1 MTNQKSNYMLKSI
14 SKKITMLVAAV
25 LAVFA
30 AQAQDFSF
38 AYMTD
43 VHISVGST
51 SVDDARKCMADINR
65 QKGLSFAIFAGDIT
79 EFGSDEEIKLAK
91 EIFDELTIPYYI
103 VAGNHDAK
111 WSESGCNTFLEV
123 FGYEMFDFEKEG
135 IRFIGCNSGPNMR
148 MAPALVPRETIVW
161 LDSLSKEI
169 DPAQPL
175 IFINHYPMD
184 TSVLNYTQVL
194 DCLKNMNTQLI
205 MNGHWHVDRAMEYE
219 GIPGMIGRS
228 TQHKGKRGPGYNI
241 VKVKGST
248 ITFTE
253 RVAEPEITDKPWFT
267 LRMSEGKPFKTNIEY
282 PRPDFSMNEGWPN
295 VKQVW
300 RRADNTDIGA
310 AAVQSGKYVVYANTS
325 GIIYALDAATGNE
338 LWKYKTGGKIF
349 STPAVYG
356 KGDGASVIIGSCDTY
371 VYSLNIKSGKVNWK
385 YKCGKSVL
393 GSPTVFGGKVYI
405 GASDHT
411 FRALNAKTGK
421 LVWENKDVKGF
432 IEAKPFV
439 DAQQVVI
446 GDWANRLY
454 SFNPS
459 NGKLQ
464 WEWQVKGSRMLS
476 PAAVWPIKAN
486 GNIIFA
492 TPERVTYGL
501 DAKTGKQLWRIRGG
515 RESVG
520 LSPDGQHYYVKVM
533 KDSVY
538 AYSTKM
544 VAVASQMQKMK
555 MGPQK
560 KWGTNAEFG
569 YEIAPTPITS
579 VPYGGK
585 ENKGLVFVPT
595 DKGNIIALN
604 HTDGSIAWKHKVS
617 FALINYIQP
626 LEGNRLLVSTMDGI
640 VTVLEY

>member
-1 MTNQKSNYMLKSI
+1 
-14 SKKITMLVAAV
+14 MLVAAV
-25 LAVFA
+25 LVAFA
-30 AQAQDFSF
+30 AGAQDFSF

-51 SVDDARKCMADINR
+51 SVDDAKKCMADINK

-135 IRFIGCNSGPNMR
+135 IRFVGCNSGPNMR

-248 ITFTE
+248 ITFSE

-282 PRPDFSMNEGWPN
+282 PRPDFAMNENWPE

-325 GIIYALDAATGNE
+325 GTVYALDAATGNE

-356 KGDGASVIIGSCDTY
+356 NGDGASVIIGSCDTY
-371 VYSLNIKSGKVNWK
+371 VYSLNIKTGKVNWK
-385 YKCGKSVL
+385 YKCNKSVL
-393 GSPTVFGGKVYI
+393 GSPTVYGGKVYI

-439 DAQQVVI
+439 DNQQVVI

-520 LSPDGQHYYVKVM
+520 LSPDKQHYYVKVM

-538 AYSTKM
+538 AYTTKM
-544 VAVASQMQKMK
+544 AAVASQMQKMT
-555 MGPQK
+555 MGPLK
-560 KWGTNAEFG
+560 KWGANAEFG

-585 ENKGLVFVPT
+585 DNKGLVFVPT

>member
-1 MTNQKSNYMLKSI
+1 
-14 SKKITMLVAAV
+14 MLVASV
-25 LAVFA
+25 LVAFA
-30 AQAQDFSF
+30 AEAQDFSF

-43 VHISVGST
+43 VHIAVGST
-51 SVDDARKCMADINR
+51 SVDDAKKCMADINK

-123 FGYEMFDFEKEG
+123 FGYEMFDFEKDG
-135 IRFIGCNSGPNMR
+135 IRFVGCNSGPNMR

-248 ITFTE
+248 ITFSE
-253 RVAEPEITDKPWFT
+253 RVAEPQITDKPWFT
-267 LRMSEGKPFKTNIEY
+267 LRMSEGKPFKSNIEY
-282 PRPDFSMNEGWPN
+282 PRPDFAMNENWPE

-325 GIIYALDAATGNE
+325 GIVYALDAATGNE

-356 KGDGASVIIGSCDTY
+356 NGDGASVIIGSCDTY
-371 VYSLNIKSGKVNWK
+371 VYSLNIKTGKVNWK
-385 YKCGKSVL
+385 YKCNKSVL
-393 GSPTVFGGKVYI
+393 GSPAVYGGKVYI

-439 DAQQVVI
+439 DNQQVVI

-501 DAKTGKQLWRIRGG
+501 NAKTGKQLWRIRGG

-520 LSPDGQHYYVKVM
+520 LSPDKQHYYVKVM

-538 AYSTKM
+538 AYTTQM
-544 VAVASQMQKMK
+544 VAVASQMQKMT
-555 MGPQK
+555 MGPLK
-560 KWGTNAEFG
+560 KWGANAEFG

-585 ENKGLVFVPT
+585 DNKGLVFVPT

-617 FALINYIQP
+617 FALVNYIQP
-626 LEGNRLLVSTMDGI
+626 LDGNRLLVSTMDGI
-640 VTVLEY
+640 VTMLEY

>member
-1 MTNQKSNYMLKSI
+1 MLRTFTKRLI
-14 SKKITMLVAAV
+14 VLLAAIC
-25 LAVFA
+25 LAA
-30 AQAQDFSF
+30 GAYAQDFSF
-38 AYMTD
+38 AYLSD
-43 VHISVGST
+43 VHISVGSG
-51 SVDDARKCMADINR
+51 SVDDARKCVADINN
-65 QKGLSFAIFAGDIT
+65 QKGLSFAILAGDIT

-123 FGYEMFDFEKEG
+123 FGYEMFDFEKDG
-135 IRFIGCNSGPNMR
+135 IRFVGCNSGPNMR

-161 LDSLSKEI
+161 LDSLSKAI

-175 IFINHYPMD
+175 VFINHYPMD

-194 DCLKNMNTQLI
+194 DILKNMNTQLI
-205 MNGHWHVDRAMEYE
+205 MNGHWHQDRAMVYE

-228 TQHKGKRGPGYNI
+228 TQKTGKRGPGYNI

-248 ITFTE
+248 ITFQE
-253 RVAEPEITDKPWFT
+253 RVAEPQITSTPWFT

-282 PRPDFSMNEGWPN
+282 PRPDFSMNENWPN

-300 RRADNTDIGA
+300 RRTDNTDIGA

-325 GIIYALDAATGNE
+325 GIVYALDAATGNE
-338 LWKYKTGGKIF
+338 IWKYRTDGKVF

-356 KGDGASVIIGSCDTY
+356 SGDAASVIIGSCDTY
-371 VYSLNIKSGKVNWK
+371 IYSLRIKDGKVNWK

-421 LVWENKDVKGF
+421 LIWENKDVKGF
-432 IEAKPFV
+432 IEAKPYV
-439 DAQQVVI
+439 DKEQVVI

-454 SFNPS
+454 SFNPA

-464 WEWQVKGSRMLS
+464 WEWKVKGSRMLS

-520 LSPDGQHYYVKVM
+520 LSPDSKHYYVKVM

-538 AYSTKM
+538 AFTTKIEGT
-544 VAVASQMQKMK
+544 A
-555 MGPQK
+555 PQK
-560 KWGTNAEFG
+560 KWGSNAQFG

-585 ENKGLVFVPT
+585 EDKGLVFVPT
-595 DKGNIIALN
+595 DKGNIVALN
-604 HTDGSIAWKHKVS
+604 HSDGSIAWKHKVS

-626 LEGNRLLVSTMDGI
+626 LKGNRLLVSTMDGI

>member
-1 MTNQKSNYMLKSI
+1 MFKSLT
-14 SKKITMLVAAV
+14 KKLVV
-25 LAVFA
+25 LLAVVCMA
-30 AQAQDFSF
+30 AGAYAQDFSF
-38 AYMTD
+38 AYLSD
-43 VHISVGST
+43 VHISVGSG
-51 SVDDARKCMADINR
+51 SVDDARKCVADINN
-65 QKGLSFAIFAGDIT
+65 QKGLSFAILAGDIT
-79 EFGSDEEIKLAK
+79 EFGSDDEIKLAK

-123 FGYEMFDFEKEG
+123 FGFEMFDFEKEG
-135 IRFIGCNSGPNMR
+135 IRFVGCNSGPNMR

-161 LDSLSKEI
+161 LDSLSKAI

-175 IFINHYPMD
+175 VFINHYPMD

-194 DCLKNMNTQLI
+194 DILKNMNTQLI
-205 MNGHWHVDRAMEYE
+205 MNGHWHNDRAMVYE

-228 TQHKGKRGPGYNI
+228 TQKAGRRGPGYNI

-248 ITFTE
+248 ITFQE
-253 RVAEPEITDKPWFT
+253 RVADPQITSTPWFT
-267 LRMSEGKPFKTNIEY
+267 LRMSEGKPFKDNIKY
-282 PRPDFSMNEGWPN
+282 PRPDFSMNEKWPE

-300 RRADNTDIGA
+300 RRTDNTDIGA

-325 GIIYALDAATGNE
+325 GIVYALDAATGNE
-338 LWKYKTGGKIF
+338 IWKYRTGGKVF
-349 STPAVYG
+349 STPAIYG
-356 KGDGASVIIGSCDTY
+356 SGDAASVIIGSCDTY
-371 VYSLNIKSGKVNWK
+371 IYSLRIKDGKVNWK

-405 GASDHT
+405 GASDHI
-411 FRALNAKTGK
+411 FRALNAKNGK

-432 IEAKPFV
+432 VEAKPYV
-439 DAQQVVI
+439 DKEQVVI

-454 SFNPS
+454 SFNPA

-464 WEWQVKGSRMLS
+464 WEWKVKGSRMLS

-538 AYSTKM
+538 AYTTQM
-544 VAVASQMQKMK
+544 VAVAPQMQKMT
-555 MGPQK
+555 MGPKK
-560 KWGTNAEFG
+560 KWGADAQFG

-626 LEGNRLLVSTMDGI
+626 LDGNRLLVSTMDGI

>member
-1 MTNQKSNYMLKSI
+1 MFRTFT
-14 SKKITMLVAAV
+14 KKLVV
-25 LAVFA
+25 LLAVVCMA
-30 AQAQDFSF
+30 AGAYAQDFSF
-38 AYMTD
+38 AYLSD
-43 VHISVGST
+43 VHISVGSG
-51 SVDDARKCMADINR
+51 SVEDARKCVADINN
-65 QKGLSFAIFAGDIT
+65 QKGLSFAILAGDIT

-91 EIFDELTIPYYI
+91 EIFDEFTIPYYI

-123 FGYEMFDFEKEG
+123 FGYEMFDFEKDG
-135 IRFIGCNSGPNMR
+135 IRFVGCNSGPNMR

-161 LDSLSKEI
+161 LDSLSKAI

-175 IFINHYPMD
+175 VFINHYPMD

-194 DCLKNMNTQLI
+194 DILKKMNTQLI
-205 MNGHWHVDRAMEYE
+205 MNGHWHQDRAMVYE

-228 TQHKGKRGPGYNI
+228 TQKAGKRGPGYNI

-248 ITFTE
+248 ITFQE
-253 RVAEPEITDKPWFT
+253 RVAEPQITSTPWFT
-267 LRMSEGKPFKTNIEY
+267 LRMSEGKPFKENIKY
-282 PRPDFSMNEGWPN
+282 PRPDFSMNEKWPE

-300 RRADNTDIGA
+300 RRTDNTDIGA

-338 LWKYKTGGKIF
+338 IWKYRTGGKVF
-349 STPAVYG
+349 STPAIYG
-356 KGDGASVIIGSCDTY
+356 SGDAASVIIGSCDTY
-371 VYSLNIKSGKVNWK
+371 IYSLRIKDGKVNWK

-393 GSPTVFGGKVYI
+393 GSPAVFGGKVYI

-411 FRALNAKTGK
+411 FRALNAKNGK

-432 IEAKPFV
+432 IEAKPYV
-439 DAQQVVI
+439 DKEQVVI
-446 GDWANRLY
+446 GDWANTLY
-454 SFNPS
+454 SFNPA
-459 NGKLQ
+459 NGKMQ
-464 WEWQVKGSRMLS
+464 WEWKVKGSRMLS

-538 AYSTKM
+538 AYTTQM
-544 VAVASQMQKMK
+544 VAVASQMQKMT

-560 KWGTNAEFG
+560 KWGSDAQFG

-626 LEGNRLLVSTMDGI
+626 LENNRLLVSTMDGI

>member
-1 MTNQKSNYMLKSI
+1 MIVTITKKCAML
-14 SKKITMLVAAV
+14 LVMACVSLAAM
-25 LAVFA
+25 
-30 AQAQDFSF
+30 AQDFSF
-38 AYMTD
+38 AYLSD
-43 VHISVGST
+43 IHISVGGG
-51 SVDDARKCMADINR
+51 SVDDAKKCVADINK

-79 EFGSDEEIKLAK
+79 EFGSDDEIKLAK

-123 FGYEMFDFEKEG
+123 FGYEMFDFEKDG

-148 MAPALVPRETIVW
+148 MAPALIPRETIVW
-161 LDSLSKEI
+161 LDSLSNVI

-175 IFINHYPMD
+175 VFINHYPMD

-205 MNGHWHVDRAMEYE
+205 MNGHWHNDRAMVYE

-228 TQHKGKRGPGYNI
+228 TQKAGRRGPGYNI
-241 VKVKGST
+241 VKVHGSV
-248 ITFTE
+248 ITFQE
-253 RVAEPEITDKPWFT
+253 RVADPQITDKPWFT
-267 LRMSEGKPFKTNIEY
+267 LRMSEGKPFKSNIEY
-282 PRPDFSMNEGWPN
+282 PRPDFSMNDQYPN

-310 AAVQSGKYVVYANTS
+310 GAVQSGKYVAYANTA
-325 GIIYALDAATGNE
+325 GYVYVLDAATGNE
-338 LWKYKTGGKIF
+338 IWKYKTGGKIF

-356 KGDGASVIIGSCDTY
+356 AGDAASVIIGSCDSY
-371 VYSLNIKSGKVNWK
+371 IYSFNIKSGKVNWK
-385 YKCGKSVL
+385 FKCNKSVL
-393 GSPTVFGGKVYI
+393 GSPTIYGGKVYI
-405 GASDHT
+405 GASDNT
-411 FRALNAKTGK
+411 FRALNAKNGK
-421 LVWENKDVKGF
+421 LVWKYEGIKGI

-439 DAQQVVI
+439 DKDQVVI
-446 GDWANRLY
+446 GDWANTLY
-454 SFNPS
+454 SLNPA

-464 WEWQVKGSRMLS
+464 WTWNKPGSRMLS

-501 DAKTGKQLWRIRGG
+501 NAKTGKQLWRVKGG

-520 LSPDGQHYYVKVM
+520 LSPDGQHYYVKTM
-533 KDSVY
+533 KDSVF
-538 AYSTKM
+538 AFTTQM
-544 VAVASQMQKMK
+544 VAVAPQMAPTQI
-555 MGPQK
+555 GPMK
-560 KWGTNAEFG
+560 KWETNAEFG

-579 VPYGGK
+579 VPTGGK

-595 DKGNIIALN
+595 DKGNIVALN

-626 LEGNRLLVSTMDGI
+626 LAGNRLLVSTMDGI

>member
-1 MTNQKSNYMLKSI
+1 MG
-14 SKKITMLVAAV
+14 KITKNC
-25 LAVFA
+25 AVFVTSLLFA
-30 AQAQDFSF
+30 VSVMAQDFSF

-43 VHISVGST
+43 VHISVGGQT
-51 SVDDARKCMADINR
+51 VEDAKKCMADINK

-123 FGYEMFDFEKEG
+123 FGYEMFDFEKDG

-161 LDSLSKEI
+161 LDSLSKAI
-169 DPAQPL
+169 DPQQPL
-175 IFINHYPMD
+175 VFINHYPMD

-194 DCLKNMNTQLI
+194 DILKKMNTQLI
-205 MNGHWHVDRAMEYE
+205 MNGHWHQDKAMVYE
-219 GIPGMIGRS
+219 GLPGMIGRS
-228 TQHKGKRGPGYNI
+228 TQRVGKRGPGYNI
-241 VKVKGST
+241 VTVNGST
-248 ITFTE
+248 ITFKE
-253 RVAEPEITDKPWFT
+253 RVADPEITGSPWFT
-267 LRMSEGKPFKTNIEY
+267 LRMSKGTPAPDSNKY
-282 PRPDFSMNEGWPN
+282 PRPDFSINSTYPN
-295 VKQVW
+295 VKEVW

-325 GIIYALDAATGNE
+325 GIIYALDAADGKE
-338 LWKYKTGGKIF
+338 LWKYATGGKIF

-356 KGDGASVIIGSCDTY
+356 KGDAASVIVGSCDRNI
-371 VYSLNIKSGKVNWK
+371 YSLNIKSGKVNWT

-393 GSPTVFGGKVYI
+393 GSAVVYGGKVYI
-405 GASDHT
+405 GASDNT
-411 FRALNAKTGK
+411 FRALDAKTGR
-421 LVWENKDVKGF
+421 LVWENKEVKGF

-439 DAQQVVI
+439 DKQQVVI
-446 GDWANRLY
+446 GDWANTLY
-454 SFNPS
+454 SFNPA

-464 WEWQVKGSRMLS
+464 WKWEKKGSRMLS

-501 DAKTGKQLWRIRGG
+501 DAKSGKQLWRVYGG

-533 KDSVY
+533 KDSVFMF
-538 AYSTKM
+538 ATKL
-544 VAVASQMQKMK
+544 APGTDAS
-555 MGPQK
+555 K
-560 KWGTNAEFG
+560 KPAPERVWGANAEFG

-579 VPYGGK
+579 VATGGK
-585 ENKGLVFVPT
+585 ENKGLVFIPT
-595 DKGNIIALN
+595 DKGNIVALN
-604 HTDGSIAWKHKVS
+604 HADGSIAWKHKVS

-626 LEGNRLLVSTMDGI
+626 LSDNRLLVSTMDGI
-640 VTVLEY
+640 VTVLQY

>member
-1 MTNQKSNYMLKSI
+1 MG
-14 SKKITMLVAAV
+14 KITKNCAAFVAA
-25 LAVFA
+25 LLFSATLF
-30 AQAQDFSF
+30 AQDFSF

-43 VHISVGST
+43 VHISIGSQT
-51 SVDDARKCMADINR
+51 VEDAKKCMADINK

-135 IRFIGCNSGPNMR
+135 IRFVGCNSGPNMR

-194 DCLKNMNTQLI
+194 DCLKKMNTQL
-205 MNGHWHVDRAMEYE
+205 MMCGHWHQDRAMDFE

-228 TQHKGKRGPGYNI
+228 TQKVGKRGPGYNI
-241 VKVKGST
+241 VTVKGST
-248 ITFTE
+248 ITFKE

-267 LRMSEGKPFKTNIEY
+267 LRMSSGMPALSNIKY
-282 PRPDFSMNEGWPN
+282 PRQDFSINESYPN

-310 AAVQSGKYVVYANTS
+310 GAVQSGKYVVYANTS
-325 GIIYALDAATGNE
+325 GIIYALDAATGE
-338 LWKYKTGGKIF
+338 QLWKYATGGKIF

-356 KGDGASVIIGSCDTY
+356 KGDAASVIIGSCDRNI
-371 VYSLNIKSGKVNWK
+371 YSLNIKTGKVNWT
-385 YKCGKSVL
+385 YKCNKSVM

-405 GASDHT
+405 GASDNT

-421 LVWENKDVKGF
+421 LVWENNEVKGF
-432 IEAKPFV
+432 IEAKAYV
-439 DAQQVVI
+439 DNQQVVI
-446 GDWANRLY
+446 GDWANTLY
-454 SFNPS
+454 SFNPA

-464 WEWQVKGSRMLS
+464 WTWNKKGSRMLS

-501 DAKTGKQLWRIRGG
+501 DAKTGKQLWRVYGG

-520 LSPDGQHYYVKVM
+520 LSPDGQNYYVKVM
-533 KDSVY
+533 KDSVFMF
-538 AYSTKM
+538 STKLAPGAEKP
-544 VAVASQMQKMK
+544 VKV
-555 MGPQK
+555 
-560 KWGTNAEFG
+560 WGSNAEFG

-579 VPYGGK
+579 VPQGGK
-585 ENKGLVFVPT
+585 ENKGLVFIPT
-595 DKGNIIALN
+595 DKGNIVALN
-604 HTDGSIAWKHKVS
+604 HADGSIAWKHKVS

>member
-1 MTNQKSNYMLKSI
+1 MTNQKENHMFKSI
-14 SKKITMLVAAV
+14 SKKCTVLVAAMLVALSAG
-25 LAVFA
+25 
-30 AQAQDFSF
+30 AQDFSF
-38 AYMTD
+38 AYLSD
-43 VHISVGST
+43 IHISVGSG
-51 SVDDARKCMADINR
+51 SVEDAKKCVADINK

-91 EIFDELTIPYYI
+91 TIFDELTIPYYI

-123 FGYEMFDFEKEG
+123 FGYEMFDFEKDG
-135 IRFIGCNSGPNMR
+135 IRFVGCNSGPNMR

-161 LDSLSKEI
+161 LDSLSTAI

-194 DCLKNMNTQLI
+194 DCLKKMNTQLI

-228 TQHKGKRGPGYNI
+228 SQKAGKRGPGYTI

-248 ITFTE
+248 ITFSE
-253 RVAEPEITDKPWFT
+253 RVAEPEITGTPWFT
-267 LRMSEGKPFKTNIEY
+267 LRMSEGKPYNSKIEY
-282 PRPDFSMNEGWPN
+282 PRPDYSMNENWPN

-325 GIIYALDAATGNE
+325 GIIYALDAATGQE
-338 LWKYKTGGKIF
+338 IWKYKTGGKVF
-349 STPAVYG
+349 STPAIWG
-356 KGDGASVIIGSCDTY
+356 TGDAASVIIGSCDTY
-371 VYSLNIKSGKVNWK
+371 IYSLRIKDGKVNWK

-411 FRALNAKTGK
+411 FRALNAKNGK
-421 LVWENKDVKGF
+421 LVWENKEVKGF
-432 IEAKPFV
+432 VEAKPFV
-439 DAQQVVI
+439 DKGQVVI

-520 LSPDGQHYYVKVM
+520 LSPDGEHYYVKVM

-538 AYSTKM
+538 AYTTQM
-544 VAVASQMQKMK
+544 VAVAPQMQKMTF
-555 MGPQK
+555 GPLK
-560 KWGTNAEFG
+560 KWGANAEFG

-585 ENKGLVFVPT
+585 DNKGLVFVPT
-595 DKGNIIALN
+595 DKGNIVALN
-604 HTDGSIAWKHKVS
+604 HKDGSIAWKHKVS

>member
-1 MTNQKSNYMLKSI
+1 
-14 SKKITMLVAAV
+14 MLVAAV
-25 LAVFA
+25 LVAFSA
-30 AQAQDFSF
+30 GAQDFSF

-51 SVDDARKCMADINR
+51 SVDDAKKCMADINK

-123 FGYEMFDFEKEG
+123 FGYEMFDFEKDG
-135 IRFIGCNSGPNMR
+135 IRFVGCNSGPNMR

-161 LDSLSKEI
+161 LDSLSKKI

-248 ITFTE
+248 ITFSE

-267 LRMSEGKPFKTNIEY
+267 LRMSEGKPFKSNIEY
-282 PRPDFSMNEGWPN
+282 PRPDFAMNENWPE

-325 GIIYALDAATGNE
+325 GIVYALDAATGNE

-356 KGDGASVIIGSCDTY
+356 NGDGASVIIGSCDTY
-371 VYSLNIKSGKVNWK
+371 IYSLNIKTGKVNWK
-385 YKCGKSVL
+385 YKCNKSVL
-393 GSPTVFGGKVYI
+393 GSPTVYGGKVYI

-432 IEAKPFV
+432 VEAKPFV
-439 DAQQVVI
+439 DNQQVVI

-520 LSPDGQHYYVKVM
+520 LSPDKQHYYVKVM

-538 AYSTKM
+538 AYTTQM
-544 VAVASQMQKMK
+544 VAVSSQMQKMT
-555 MGPQK
+555 MGPLK

-585 ENKGLVFVPT
+585 DNKGLVFVPT

-604 HTDGSIAWKHKVS
+604 HKDGSIAWKHKVS

-626 LEGNRLLVSTMDGI
+626 LDGNRLLVSTMDGI

>member
-1 MTNQKSNYMLKSI
+1 
-14 SKKITMLVAAV
+14 MLVAAV
-25 LAVFA
+25 LVAFA
-30 AQAQDFSF
+30 AGAQDFSF

-51 SVDDARKCMADINR
+51 SVDDAKKCMADINK

-135 IRFIGCNSGPNMR
+135 IRFVGCNSGPNMR

-248 ITFTE
+248 ITFSE

-282 PRPDFSMNEGWPN
+282 PRPDFAMNENWPE

-325 GIIYALDAATGNE
+325 GTVYALDAATGNE

-356 KGDGASVIIGSCDTY
+356 NGDGASVIIGSCDTY
-371 VYSLNIKSGKVNWK
+371 VYSLNIKTGKVNWK
-385 YKCGKSVL
+385 YKCNKSVL
-393 GSPTVFGGKVYI
+393 GSPTVYGGKVYI

-439 DAQQVVI
+439 DNQQVVI

-501 DAKTGKQLWRIRGG
+501 NAKTGKQLWRIKGG

-520 LSPDGQHYYVKVM
+520 LSPDKQHYYVKVM

-538 AYSTKM
+538 AYTTQM
-544 VAVASQMQKMK
+544 VAVASQMQKMT
-555 MGPQK
+555 MGPLK
-560 KWGTNAEFG
+560 KWGANAEFG

-585 ENKGLVFVPT
+585 DNKGLVFVPT

>member
-1 MTNQKSNYMLKSI
+1 M
-14 SKKITMLVAAV
+14 A
-25 LAVFA
+25 FA
-30 AQAQDFSF
+30 AGAQEFSF

-51 SVDDARKCMADINR
+51 TVDDAKKCMADINK

-79 EFGSDEEIKLAK
+79 EFGSDEEIRLAK

-135 IRFIGCNSGPNMR
+135 IRFVGCNSGPNMR

-161 LDSLSKEI
+161 LDSLSKSI

-175 IFINHYPMD
+175 VFINHYPMD

-194 DCLKNMNTQLI
+194 DILKNMNTQLI

-228 TQHKGKRGPGYNI
+228 TQRNGKRGPGYNI

-248 ITFTE
+248 ITFSE
-253 RVAEPEITDKPWFT
+253 RVAEPQITSHPWFT
-267 LRMSEGKPFKTNIEY
+267 LRMSEGKPFNSKVEY
-282 PRPDFSMNEGWPN
+282 PRPDFSMNDPYPQ
-295 VKQVW
+295 VKAVW
-300 RRADNTDIGA
+300 RRTDNTDIGA

-338 LWKYKTGGKIF
+338 IWKYRTGGKIF

-371 VYSLNIKSGKVNWK
+371 IYSLNIATGKVNWK
-385 YKCGKSVL
+385 YKCGKSVM
-393 GSPTVFGGKVYI
+393 GSPTVFNGKVYI
-405 GASDHT
+405 GASDRT

-421 LVWENKDVKGF
+421 LVWENKDVQGF
-432 IEAKPFV
+432 IEAKAYV
-439 DAQQVVI
+439 DKQQVVI

-454 SFNPS
+454 SFDPAT
-459 NGKLQ
+459 GKLQ
-464 WEWQVKGSRMLS
+464 WEWKVKGSRMLS
-476 PAAVWPIKAN
+476 PAAVWPVKAN

-501 DAKTGKQLWRIRGG
+501 DAKTGKQLWRERGG

-520 LSPDGQHYYVKVM
+520 LSPDSKHYYVKTM
-533 KDSVY
+533 KDSVF
-538 AYSTKM
+538 AITTTL
-544 VAVASQMQKMK
+544 AGAA
-555 MGPQK
+555 PQR
-560 KWGTNAEFG
+560 KWEVSAEYG

-604 HTDGSIAWKHKVS
+604 HVDGSIAWKHKVS

-626 LEGNRLLVSTMDGI
+626 LDGNRLLVSTMDGI

>member
-1 MTNQKSNYMLKSI
+1 MFRTFT
-14 SKKITMLVAAV
+14 KKLVV
-25 LAVFA
+25 LLAVVCMA
-30 AQAQDFSF
+30 AGAYAQDFSF
-38 AYMTD
+38 AYLSD
-43 VHISVGST
+43 VHISVGSG
-51 SVDDARKCMADINR
+51 SVEDARKCVADINN
-65 QKGLSFAIFAGDIT
+65 QKGLSFAILAGDIT

-91 EIFDELTIPYYI
+91 EIFDEFTIPYYI

-123 FGYEMFDFEKEG
+123 FGYEMFDFEKDG
-135 IRFIGCNSGPNMR
+135 IRFVGCNSGPNMR

-161 LDSLSKEI
+161 LDSLSKAI

-175 IFINHYPMD
+175 VFINHYPMD

-194 DCLKNMNTQLI
+194 DILKKMNTQLI
-205 MNGHWHVDRAMEYE
+205 MNGHWHNDRAMVYE

-228 TQHKGKRGPGYNI
+228 TQKAGRRGPGYNI

-248 ITFTE
+248 ITFQE
-253 RVAEPEITDKPWFT
+253 RVAEPQITSTPWFT
-267 LRMSEGKPFKTNIEY
+267 LRMSEGKPFKENIKY
-282 PRPDFSMNEGWPN
+282 PRPDFSMNEKWPE

-300 RRADNTDIGA
+300 RRTDNTDIGA

-338 LWKYKTGGKIF
+338 IWKYRTGGKVF
-349 STPAVYG
+349 STPAIYG
-356 KGDGASVIIGSCDTY
+356 SGDAASVIIGSCDTY
-371 VYSLNIKSGKVNWK
+371 IYSLRIKDGKVNWK

-393 GSPTVFGGKVYI
+393 GSPAVFGGKVYI

-411 FRALNAKTGK
+411 FRALNAKNGK

-432 IEAKPFV
+432 IEAKPYV
-439 DAQQVVI
+439 DKEQVVI
-446 GDWANRLY
+446 GDWANTLY
-454 SFNPS
+454 SFNPA

-464 WEWQVKGSRMLS
+464 WEWKVKGSRMLS

-538 AYSTKM
+538 AYTTQM
-544 VAVASQMQKMK
+544 VAVASQMQKMT

-560 KWGTNAEFG
+560 KWGSDAQFG

-585 ENKGLVFVPT
+585 EDKGLVFVPT

-626 LEGNRLLVSTMDGI
+626 LENNRLLVSTMDGI

>member
-1 MTNQKSNYMLKSI
+1 MLKTI
-14 SKKITMLVAAV
+14 SKRLVVLLAAICI
-25 LAVFA
+25 A
-30 AQAQDFSF
+30 AGAFAQDFSF
-38 AYMTD
+38 AFLSD
-43 VHISVGST
+43 IHISVGSG
-51 SVDDARKCMADINR
+51 SVDDARKCVADINN
-65 QKGLSFAIFAGDIT
+65 QKGLSFAILAGDIT

-91 EIFDELTIPYYI
+91 EVFDELTIPYYI

-123 FGYEMFDFEKEG
+123 FGYEMFDFEKDG
-135 IRFIGCNSGPNMR
+135 IRFVGCNSGPNMR

-161 LDSLSKEI
+161 LDSLSKAI

-175 IFINHYPMD
+175 VFINHYPMD

-194 DCLKNMNTQLI
+194 DILKNMNTQLI
-205 MNGHWHVDRAMEYE
+205 MNGHWHQDRAMVYE

-228 TQHKGKRGPGYNI
+228 TQKAGKRGPGYNI

-248 ITFTE
+248 ITFQE
-253 RVAEPEITDKPWFT
+253 RVAEPQITSTPWFT

-282 PRPDFSMNEGWPN
+282 PRPDFSMNENWPN

-300 RRADNTDIGA
+300 RRTDNTDIGA

-325 GIIYALDAATGNE
+325 GIVYALDAATGNE
-338 LWKYKTGGKIF
+338 IWKYKTGGKVF

-356 KGDGASVIIGSCDTY
+356 SGDAASVIIGSCDTY
-371 VYSLNIKSGKVNWK
+371 IYSLRIKDGKVNWK

-432 IEAKPFV
+432 IEAKPYV
-439 DAQQVVI
+439 DKEQVVI

-454 SFNPS
+454 SFNPA

-464 WEWQVKGSRMLS
+464 WEWKVKGSRMLS

-538 AYSTKM
+538 AYTTQM
-544 VAVASQMQKMK
+544 VAVAPQMQKMT

-560 KWGTNAEFG
+560 KWGSDAQFG

-626 LEGNRLLVSTMDGI
+626 IENNRLLVSTMDGI
-640 VTVLEY
+640 VAVLEY

>member
-1 MTNQKSNYMLKSI
+1 MTNQKENHMFKSI
-14 SKKITMLVAAV
+14 SKKCTVLVAAMLVALSAG
-25 LAVFA
+25 
-30 AQAQDFSF
+30 AQDFSF
-38 AYMTD
+38 AYLSD
-43 VHISVGST
+43 IHISVGSG
-51 SVDDARKCMADINR
+51 SVEDAKKCVADINK

-91 EIFDELTIPYYI
+91 TIFDELTIPYYI

-123 FGYEMFDFEKEG
+123 FGYEMFDFEKDG

-161 LDSLSKEI
+161 LDSLSKAI
-169 DPAQPL
+169 DPSQPL

-194 DCLKNMNTQLI
+194 DCLKKMNTQLI
-205 MNGHWHVDRAMEYE
+205 MNGHWHQDRAMVYE

-228 TQHKGKRGPGYNI
+228 SQKAGKRGPGYNI
-241 VKVKGST
+241 VKVEGST
-248 ITFTE
+248 ITFSE
-253 RVAEPEITDKPWFT
+253 RVAEPEITGRPWFT
-267 LRMSEGKPFKTNIEY
+267 LRMSEGKPYNSKIEY
-282 PRPDFSMNEGWPN
+282 PRPDYSMNENWPN

-300 RRADNTDIGA
+300 RRVDNTDIGA

-325 GIIYALDAATGNE
+325 GIIYALDAATGQE
-338 LWKYKTGGKIF
+338 IWKYKTGGKVF
-349 STPAVYG
+349 STPAIWG
-356 KGDGASVIIGSCDTY
+356 TGDAASVIIGSCDTY
-371 VYSLNIKSGKVNWK
+371 IYSLRIKDGKVNWK

-411 FRALNAKTGK
+411 FRALNAKNGK
-421 LVWENKDVKGF
+421 LVWENKEVKGF
-432 IEAKPFV
+432 VEAKPFV
-439 DAQQVVI
+439 DKKQVVI

-520 LSPDGQHYYVKVM
+520 LSPDGEHYYVKVM

-538 AYSTKM
+538 AYTTQM
-544 VAVASQMQKMK
+544 VAVAPQMQKMTF
-555 MGPQK
+555 GPLK
-560 KWGTNAEFG
+560 KWGANAEFG

-585 ENKGLVFVPT
+585 DNKGLVFVPT
-595 DKGNIIALN
+595 DKGNIVALN
-604 HTDGSIAWKHKVS
+604 HKDGSIAWKHKVS